1 MMGSKATPAP
11 AYLDKDDQLD
21 ALELGESD
29 AFVQPAAAVAVAAAP
44 IAAEADAAL
53 RRGFVR
59 KVYGILTAQLALT
72 ACVAAPMAASRAM
85 RAAVVHSPLMYYA
98 AVFGSL
104 GLLLALFAT
113 VYRSHFAGVP
123 TALPSFFRGAGYV
136 TAVVCVAGALL
147 LKDARHGD
155 IEACAISISPAL
167 R

>member
-29 AFVQPAAAVAVAAAP
+29 AFVQPAATVAVAAAP

-85 RAAVVHSPLMYYA
+85 RAAVVH
-98 AVFGSL
+98 
-104 GLLLALFAT
+104 
-113 VYRSHFAGVP
+113 
-123 TALPSFFRGAGYV
+123 
-136 TAVVCVAGALL
+136 
-147 LKDARHGD
+147 
-155 IEACAISISPAL
+155 
-167 R
+167 